1 MQFRVLMALGAIAT
15 LSSTNPTLSSHHVI
29 HFGLLSGQVDQQK
42 LTSCDLP
49 EPTSTPAPTD
59 SGDEPSA

>member
-1 MQFRVLMALGAIAT
+1 MKSGVLIAFGAIAT
-15 LSSTNPTLSSHHVI
+15 LSSTTPTLSSHHVI
-29 HFGLLSGQVDQQK
+29 HFGSWSGQEDQQK

-59 SGDEPSA
+59 SNDEPSA